1 LLGECETEQASMMAT
16 AGFPGAGKSSVTA
29 VILSGGR
36 GERLR
41 PLTDTVPKP
50 LLPVNGRPL
59 LDYLLDH
66 LGRSGIDDMIL
77 CVGYKAEL
85 FAQFALGRTTGPKRI
100 RCLDSGDSGIT
111 ERLALAR
118 PLIAGQALVCY
129 ADTLADVNIEALLEA
144 HHQSGAEATITVYP
158 YHSPFGLVTF
168 DDQNRVCRFE
178 EKPSLPYWINIGFL
192 LLEPAA
198 LRRLRA
204 EVPLPEYL
212 TELVS
217 RRTLNVHRHLGR
229 HWTANTETELRT
241 LAAELRAHTEHQRIR
256 SNSP

>member
-1 LLGECETEQASMMAT
+1 MMSAT
-16 AGFPGAGKSSVTA
+16 AGTVGAGESSVTA

-50 LLPVNGRPL
+50 LLPVNGRPM

-66 LGRSGIDDMIL
+66 LGQSGIEEFIL

-85 FAQFALGRTTGPKRI
+85 FEQYVLAHTTGSKRI
-100 RCLDSGDSGIT
+100 RCVDSGDSGIT

-118 PLIAGQALVCY
+118 PLIAGRALVCY
-129 ADTLADVNIEALLEA
+129 ADTLADVNIVALLEA

-168 DDQNRVCRFE
+168 DDQNRVCRFD
-178 EKPSLPYWINIGFL
+178 EKPALPYWINIGFL

-198 LRRLRA
+198 LDQLRA

-212 TELVS
+212 AELVS
-217 RRTLNVHRHLGR
+217 RRALNAHRHRGR

-241 LAAELRAHTEHQRIR
+241 LAAELSEHAEHQRIQ
-256 SNSP
+256 SNTP